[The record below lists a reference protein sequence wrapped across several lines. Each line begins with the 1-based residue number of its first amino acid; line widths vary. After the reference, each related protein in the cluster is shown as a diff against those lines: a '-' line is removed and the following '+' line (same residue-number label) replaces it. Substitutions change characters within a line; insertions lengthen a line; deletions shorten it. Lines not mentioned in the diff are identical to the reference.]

1 MKLRQKLRRAA
12 LIAAFVLLPITLY
25 YFSPVLS
32 LQGSASGIAS
42 GSLLVFA
49 GLFVSSLFIGR
60 AFCGWA
66 CPMGG
71 LQELTFRLRGR
82 PVARRRLRWIKYLI
96 WAPWLLLVLFLA
108 WKAGGWRRVEFTY
121 MTWHGISVADLPGL
135 ITMIAVAL
143 VFFVP
148 AAMLGRRASCHT
160 LCWIAPF
167 LIAGRTLRN
176 LLSWPSLHL
185 TARAEACRECGSC
198 TRACPMSIEVQQNVR
213 AARLETT
220 DCILCGSCAD
230 ACPNHVIRLEFSS
243 RRGFALLPAL
253 LLFLLLPLAGARA
266 DSLFPLPAARLG
278 GAGGPH
284 FKLTWFAGEPGML
297 GGGPAWLI
305 VDRSLYLGLS
315 GSYLEGNTDEF
326 MIGYLGPSAGWELF
340 PDSWVGLWLGG
351 TAALGGMREPSAGSS
366 AVFVLEPEA
375 VVQFALGPYCRLSVG
390 GTYRWVVPFR
400 EVPGYGMRELSG
412 PSILFRTAYGVFRP
426 ARAGPAG
433 DDSAAAPAAAPPNP
447 KVGILGCWSQK
458 FSLVRGQLT
467 RYDGGYTR
475 LVFKDR
481 WAVGAM
487 GYRAPGG
494 TKIGANDFQMMESGV
509 WAEYFFDPSRRL
521 HISIGALTGIALVG
535 YTTPADELV
544 GSPSF
549 LISPEVLGYLNLSDF
564 VRLSAGLAFRT
575 AIPFQEVPGLTFWD
589 YGGPT
594 VSLNL
599 VFGVF

>member
-1 MKLRQKLRRAA
+1 MKRQPRFLR
-12 LIAAFVLLPITLY
+12 
-25 YFSPVLS
+25 
-32 LQGSASGIAS
+32 LQ
-42 GSLLVFA
+42 F
-49 GLFVSSLFIGR
+49 
-60 AFCGWA
+60 
-66 CPMGG
+66 P
-71 LQELTFRLRGR
+71 
-82 PVARRRLRWIKYLI
+82 Y
-96 WAPWLLLVLFLA
+96 
-108 WKAGGWRRVEFTY
+108 
-121 MTWHGISVADLPGL
+121 
-135 ITMIAVAL
+135 
-143 VFFVP
+143 
-148 AAMLGRRASCHT
+148 
-160 LCWIAPF
+160 
-167 LIAGRTLRN
+167 
-176 LLSWPSLHL
+176 
-185 TARAEACRECGSC
+185 
-198 TRACPMSIEVQQNVR
+198 
-213 AARLETT
+213 
-220 DCILCGSCAD
+220 
-230 ACPNHVIRLEFSS
+230 
-243 RRGFALLPAL
+243 RRGSALLPAL
-253 LLFLLLPLAGARA
+253 LLFLLLPLAGAHA

-340 PDSWVGLWLGG
+340 SDSWVGLWLGG
-351 TAALGGMREPSAGSS
+351 TMALGGMREPAAGSS

-412 PSILFRTAYGVFRP
+412 PSILFRTAYGLFRP
-426 ARAGPAG
+426 PRAAPGNNG
-433 DDSAAAPAAAPPNP
+433 SAAATTTPPPNP
-447 KVGILGCWSQK
+447 KMGILGCWSQK

-475 LVFKDR
+475 LVFQDR

-494 TKIGANDFQMMESGV
+494 TKVGSNDFQMMESGV
-509 WAEYFFDPSRRL
+509 WAEYFFDPSRRV
-521 HISIGALTGIALVG
+521 HFAVGALTGIALVG

-549 LISPEVLGYLNLSDF
+549 LFSPEVLGYLNLSDF

-589 YGGPT
+589 YSGPT